1 MGGMHRLG
9 IDDSSVEQ
17 FLEHG
22 GMRSPS
28 FGIDAGIRCGQL
40 RGPKIENCT

>member
-1 MGGMHRLG
+1 MGGMHRIG

-17 FLEHG
+17 VLEHG

-28 FGIDAGIRCGQL
+28 FGIDASFRYGQL